1 MDGKEKLVDIE
12 HLKIILLTYLFINK
26 LKLR

>member
-1 MDGKEKLVDIE
+1 MDGKEKLVYTE
-12 HLKIILLTYLFINK
+12 HLKIIHLTYLFINK

>member
-1 MDGKEKLVDIE
+1 MDGREKLLYAE